1 VLLSKIKFLLLHMRF
16 AFTIVSLSVIALN
29 LSAQTNTQ
37 NLPKPAAQTAAQSVS
52 PLKDVAVP
60 AKIDTLIS
68 AYAALN
74 QFNGTILVTQG
85 ANTIFRKVYGFRD
98 AEKKIKLGAD
108 DLFQLG
114 SLTKS
119 FTSILIMQLIEEKKL
134 SLDNKLTDFFP
145 AIHPEKMITIAQL
158 LNHTSG
164 IREELRDPAFRA
176 KVRAGKEVTRQEM
189 LDYYSHQP
197 LDFEPGS
204 TFAYSN
210 SGYNLLGMIIEK
222 LRGLS
227 YEQVIRQRIFHP
239 LGMTGSGFNYPR
251 LKSKYKTKGY
261 AYLSPTRIV
270 PATVWAAS
278 GSYSSGALYSNA
290 RDLALWNKALKDNK
304 LITAYSLEKT
314 YTAVK
319 GGYGYGWFIDS
330 LYGKKIVSH
339 AGNVE
344 GGTSYF
350 ARIPAD
356 DICIIMLINQT
367 STTLENIGDKII
379 ALLYGRDYKLPK
391 PKQAIALSA
400 EMATKYA
407 GVYDISDDYRTTI
420 SYADHQLF
428 LSTNNQP
435 AVRILPE
442 SATRFFINDSDMV
455 LTFSRNAEGKVHLAI
470 REGLWNGSGD
480 KMDLQ

>member
-1 VLLSKIKFLLLHMRF
+1 MKIIFSILFLCTI
-16 AFTIVSLSVIALN
+16 AFN

-37 NLPKPAAQTAAQSVS
+37 NLSGPVAKPAENPVLPVIGSAI
-52 PLKDVAVP
+52 P

-74 QFNGTILVTQG
+74 QFNGTILVTRAG
-85 ANTIFRKVYGFRD
+85 KTIFQKPYGYRD
-98 AEKKIKLGAD
+98 AEKKIKLGSTD
-108 DLFQLG
+108 MFQLG

-119 FTSILIMQLIEEKKL
+119 FTSILIMQLVEEKKL
-134 SLDNKLTDFFP
+134 FLDSKLRDFFP
-145 AIHPEKMITIAQL
+145 AVHPEKVITIAQL

-164 IREELRDPAFRA
+164 IREELRDPEFRT
-176 KVRAGKEVTRQEM
+176 KVRAGKEVTKAEM
-189 LDYYSHQP
+189 LAYYTRQP

-204 TFAYSN
+204 TFSYSN

-227 YEQVIRQRIFHP
+227 YEQVIRQRIFKP
-239 LGMTGSGFNYPR
+239 LGMSNSGFDYAR
-251 LKSKYKTKGY
+251 LNSKYKTKGY

-290 RDLALWNKALKDNK
+290 EDLALWNKALQDNK
-304 LITAYSLEKT
+304 LITGASLEKT

-330 LYGKKIVSH
+330 LYTKKIVSH

-367 STTLENIGDKII
+367 STTLESIGDKVI
-379 ALLYGRDYKLPK
+379 AVLYGKDYKLPK
-391 PKQAIALSA
+391 PKQAITLSEDLA
-400 EMATKYA
+400 AKYA
-407 GVYDISDDYRTTI
+407 GIYDISDDYPTTI
-420 SYADHQLF
+420 SYINNQLF
-428 LSTNNQP
+428 LTTNNQP

-442 SATRFFINDSDMV
+442 NATRFYINDSDMT
-455 LTFSRNAEGKVHLAI
+455 LRFSSNADGKLHLMI
-470 REGLWNGSGD
+470 SEGLWNGSGD
-480 KMDLQ
+480 KVVQP

>member
-1 VLLSKIKFLLLHMRF
+1 MLLSKRKTRA
-16 AFTIVSLSVIALN
+16 AFMKIVFSILFFCTLTFS
-29 LSAQTNTQ
+29 LSAQTNTPS
-37 NLPKPAAQTAAQSVS
+37 LSGPVVKPAENQLLPVNSAAI
-52 PLKDVAVP
+52 P

-74 QFNGTILVTQG
+74 QFNGTILVTRAGKTFFQ
-85 ANTIFRKVYGFRD
+85 KPYGYRD
-98 AEKKIKLGAD
+98 AEKKIRLSSKD
-108 DLFQLG
+108 IFQLG

-119 FTSILIMQLIEEKKL
+119 FTSILIMQLVDEKKL
-134 SLDNKLTDFFP
+134 SLENKLTDFFP
-145 AIHPEKMITIAQL
+145 SVHPEKNITIAQL

-164 IREELRDPAFRA
+164 IREELRDPVFRA
-176 KVRAGKEVTRQEM
+176 NVRAGKEVTKAEM
-189 LDYYSHQP
+189 LAYYTLQP

-204 TFAYSN
+204 KFAYSN

-227 YEQVIRQRIFHP
+227 YEQVIRQRIFNP
-239 LGMTGSGFNYPR
+239 LGMNSSGFDYAR
-251 LKSKYKTKGY
+251 LNSKYKTKGY

-290 RDLALWNKALKDNK
+290 EDLALWNKALQDNK
-304 LITAYSLEKT
+304 LITGASLEKT

-330 LYGKKIVSH
+330 LYAKKIVSH

-367 STTLENIGDKII
+367 STTLESIGDKII
-379 ALLYGRDYKLPK
+379 ALLYGKEYKLPK
-391 PKQAIALSA
+391 PKQAIALSEKLA
-400 EMATKYA
+400 AKYA
-407 GVYDISDDYRTTI
+407 GVYDISNDYLTTI
-420 SYADHQLF
+420 KYIDNQL
-428 LSTNNQP
+428 LLTTNNQP

-442 SATRFFINDSDMV
+442 TATRFYINDSDMT
-455 LTFSRNAEGKVHLAI
+455 LRFSSDADGKLHLMI
-470 REGLWNGSGD
+470 SEGLWNGSGD
-480 KMDLQ
+480 KIE